1 MPFTT
6 HAPLQG
12 FNMQGGIGG
21 ETSQN
26 ICAQFPKPST
36 TLTAIATTLYLRPKD
51 MATHTPSPI
60 SPSLMYNS

>member
-26 ICAQFPKPST
+26 RYAQFPKPST
-36 TLTAIATTLYLRPKD
+36 TLLAIAMTLYLRPKD